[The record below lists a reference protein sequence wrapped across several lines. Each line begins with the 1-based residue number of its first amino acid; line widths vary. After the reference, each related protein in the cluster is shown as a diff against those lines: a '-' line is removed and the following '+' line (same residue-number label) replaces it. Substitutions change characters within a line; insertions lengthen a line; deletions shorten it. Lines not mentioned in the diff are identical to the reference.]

1 MGYRSKCSCEK
12 DNIKEASKVF
22 LDWAISKDAM
32 NEYSKNYAVTTIS
45 TGNQYQKDSL
55 KAIRANDR

>member
-1 MGYRSKCSCEK
+1 MRYRSKCSCEK

-45 TGNQYQKDSL
+45 TGNQYQKDFL
-55 KAIRANDR
+55 KSH